1 MTEKLCLSIYT
12 KFKLKNFFSL
22 IFICTN
28 KARFNSHMVSAVNN
42 NNNNMLKDM
51 FSHCFKM

>member
-12 KFKLKNFFSL
+12 KFKQKNFFSL
-22 IFICTN
+22 ICIYTK

-51 FSHCFKM
+51 LSHCFKI